1 MFVRPI
7 LVFEGTVVKGNENRS
22 ALERELTFTRFEE
35 MCALHP
41 DNTAVVYL
49 GERVSYSRLQDL
61 SLRFAGALQS
71 MGVNKGDRVMIYV
84 SNCVQWI
91 IAFLGIQK
99 MGAVIVPVSP
109 IYTSYEIE
117 YMINDSGAETIICLD
132 TNFCYVQEVFSK
144 TCLKRAVVT
153 NLAELLPFWKRYLG
167 VLFDKIPT
175 GKVEW
180 GDDVHSFRSLLKHPP
195 LESNVEIDPWRDLS
209 YILYT
214 GGTTGFPKGV
224 PGNHI
229 GMTSY
234 VNDVTEDVAG
244 RHLKEG
250 EDVYLAVNPLFH
262 IMALGLCMAVGFNRG
277 NTVLLIPVPQVDAI
291 METIQRDS
299 ARWFLG
305 VPALYRMILESDRL
319 DRYDLSSLHYCYCGG
334 DVLPVEVFNR
344 WKERFGIPIYQV
356 YGSTEAGHVTYSRI
370 EKEPKPTTI
379 GVPLK
384 SRECMIV
391 DPETLEPQ
399 PVGEVGELLVTSPY
413 TLKEYWKKPEETRK
427 SYVEIDGKIYYRMGD
442 FVSEDS
448 DGQLVYMERS
458 ADIIKH
464 KAYRV
469 SASEVEAV
477 LQDHP
482 TVIGAC
488 VVGIPDPK
496 VGERIKAIVVLK
508 EDARGV
514 GGAELLKWCR
524 DRLASYKVPGY
535 IEFRDML
542 PKSKVGK
549 LLRREIRDEER
560 RRISKKQKPSL

>member
-1 MFVRPI
+1 MKANA
-7 LVFEGTVVKGNENRS
+7 ES
-22 ALERELTFTRFEE
+22 LEQELTFTRFDRMSERY
-35 MCALHP
+35 A
-41 DNTAVVYL
+41 NKTAVIYL
-49 GERVSYSRLQDL
+49 GERFSYSRLREL
-61 SLRFAGALQS
+61 SERFAGGLAEL
-71 MGVNKGDRVMIYV
+71 GVKKGDRVMVYI
-84 SNCVQWI
+84 SNCIQWV

-99 MGAVIVPVSP
+99 VGAAIVPVSP

-117 YMINDSGAETIICLD
+117 YMIKDSGAETLVCLD
-132 TNFCYVQEVFSK
+132 TNFCYVKEVLP
-144 TCLKRAVVT
+144 TTGLKRVIVT
-153 NLAELLPFWKRYLG
+153 NLVELLPIWKRYMG
-167 VLFDKIPT
+167 ALFDKVPR
-175 GKVEW
+175 GKVEREA
-180 GDDVHSFRSLLKHPP
+180 GVYDFGSLLRYAPMT
-195 LESNVEIDPWRDLS
+195 SQVAIDPWNDLS

-244 RHLKEG
+244 EHLKQG
-250 EDVYLAVNPLFH
+250 EDVYIAVNPLFH
-262 IMALGLCMAVGFNRG
+262 IMALGLFMSVGLNKG
-277 NTVLLIPVPQVDAI
+277 NATLLMPVPQVDAI
-291 METIQRDS
+291 LESIERYGV
-299 ARWFLG
+299 RWMLG
-305 VPALYRMILESDRL
+305 VPALYRMILENDRF
-319 DRYDLSSLHYCYCGG
+319 DQYDLESLRYCYCGG
-334 DVLPVEVFNR
+334 DVLPVEVFKR
-344 WKERFGIPIYQV
+344 WKDRVGVPIFQV

-370 EKEPKPTTI
+370 GKEPKISSI
-379 GVPLK
+379 GLPLK
-384 SRECMIV
+384 SRECIVV
-391 DPETLEPQ
+391 DPDTLERVPS
-399 PVGEVGELLVTSPY
+399 GKSGELLVTSPY
-413 TLKEYWKKPEETRK
+413 TLKQYWKKPEETAN
-427 SYVEIDGKIYYRMGD
+427 SYVDIEGKTYYRMTD
-442 FVSEDS
+442 YVRQDED
-448 DGQLVYMERS
+448 GELIYVERS

-488 VVGIPDPK
+488 VVGVPDPK
-496 VGERIKAIVVLK
+496 VGERVKAIVVLK

-524 DRLASYKVPGY
+524 DRLAPYKVPGY

-560 RRISKKQKPSL
+560 RRLSKGKTHL